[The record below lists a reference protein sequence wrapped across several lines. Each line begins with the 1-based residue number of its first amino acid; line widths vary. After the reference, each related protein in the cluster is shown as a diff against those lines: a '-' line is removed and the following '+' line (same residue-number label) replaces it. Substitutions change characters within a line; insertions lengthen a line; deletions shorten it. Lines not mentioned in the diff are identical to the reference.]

1 MMWLLSFIPD
11 VVYHLL
17 LILSIVA
24 FGGSYLLKM
33 IPFVS
38 TNADIIRIGSVVVMM
53 FAVWMEG
60 GMANEAKWQARV
72 DELESKVAAAET
84 RAAETNT
91 KIETVYVDRVTVVK
105 EAQAQAQTRIAKD
118 ADKLDLTCKVD
129 PEAIEILNQAAHTGD
144 KK

>member
-129 PEAIEILNQAAHTGD
+129 PEAIEILNQAAHAGD

>member
-72 DELESKVAAAET
+72 DELEKKVAAAET

-91 KIETVYVDRVTVVK
+91 KIETVYVDRVKIVK
-105 EAQAQAQTRIAKD
+105 ETQAQAQIRIAKD